1 MSQSKVTAEVII
13 NRPIEVVFAFIK
25 DINNYAN
32 WQTGV
37 IESHVTSDGSVEVGS
52 THRYVIQM
60 LGRQIQ
66 TEGEVITCDP
76 TKGFFFRTTKAPF
89 QITGGYTFEKTNGGT
104 KVTQQLVADIKG
116 FFRLAQPI
124 VLRTAKRNLENDL
137 HTLKDLLEAQVQVG

>member
-13 NRPIEVVFAFIK
+13 NRPIEEVFAFIK
-25 DINNYAN
+25 DMNNHTN

-52 THRYVIQM
+52 TYRYVTQM

-66 TEGEVITCDP
+66 TEGEVITCDLI
-76 TKGFFFRTTKAPF
+76 KGFLYRSTKAPF
-89 QITGGYTFEKTNGGT
+89 QITGGYTFEKMNGGT

-124 VLRTAKRNLENDL
+124 VVRTTKRNLENNL
-137 HTLKDLLEAQVQVG
+137 HTLKDLLEAQA